1 MAATIASVQSK
12 NNNNNNNNSENSNH
26 EVNDIEIAVELLS
39 EYTGDELVNELK
51 EFPKEQWSLI
61 IGRLPET
68 AVNSFPACQYCING
82 TPHGGASS
90 DPERHIRMMLS
101 CRHGSI
107 IAERRQVGRGRS
119 RKNRRN
125 KSRKQRYSRRR

>member
-1 MAATIASVQSK
+1 MSASSASMQSK
-12 NNNNNNNNSENSNH
+12 NNNNNSANSNH
-26 EVNDIEIAVELLS
+26 EANDIEIAVELLS
-39 EYTGDELVNELK
+39 GYTGDELVNELK
-51 EFPKEQWSLI
+51 SFPKEQWGLI

-90 DPERHIRMMLS
+90 DPESNIRRMLS
-101 CRHGSI
+101 CRHGTI